1 MGGCFSDVRGGKQA
15 AGVGLTGPSMSPMP
29 ISDATLNDAVDHFF
43 RARRLHQLFTQV
55 EVVPPVHFVVFFCSQ
70 TLIFLFFSILN
81 VFFFQPHIGSNPN
94 FCDFIL
100 FSATANPAAAAV
112 ERGHLLKNAAS
123 VHGEPLPRHTTFINE
138 GEYLTSHLGARRE
151 LPSSIP
157 AATVTTAS
165 AYPRDP
171 YYSTY
176 SSVPVDTY
184 PPPPRR
190 EEVRAGSYFL
200 SGRAEPYLGETDRMR
215 MREADALERIYST
228 YASDAPLKY
237 DQIHHYQ
244 KARPEP
250 GNVPVSS
257 LYSFAGP
264 SSFRP

>member
-55 EVVPPVHFVVFFCSQ
+55 E
-70 TLIFLFFSILN
+70 
-81 VFFFQPHIGSNPN
+81 PHIGSNPN